1 MPSLRFDAPRHT
13 VAGQYGRRVM
23 AGRVAGKKVFITGAA
38 QGLGAAMARALA
50 SEGAKVALADINF
63 VGAEKLAGE
72 LNAAHGAGTAFAY
85 ELDVTD
91 EGQWIGALEAANSA
105 MGGISGLINNAGIS
119 SREGGIEELSLE
131 DFRRLMSVNVD
142 SVFLGA
148 KHGIKYLA
156 KNQPG
161 SIVNI
166 SSIAGLI
173 ANHTSP
179 GYNASKAA
187 VWLLSKNIG
196 LYCAKKGLNI
206 RSNSVHPTFIDTP
219 ILDPIRGL
227 FGKEEAEAKLGRQVP
242 MGRIGKPEEIGA
254 TAVFLISD
262 ESSFITGAE
271 IKVDGGISAM

>member
-1 MPSLRFDAPRHT
+1 
-13 VAGQYGRRVM
+13 M

-38 QGLGAAMARALA
+38 QGLGAAMARGLA
-50 SEGAKVALADINF
+50 AEGAKVAIADMNF
-63 VGAEKLAGE
+63 VGAEKSAAAI
-72 LNAAHGAGTAFAY
+72 NADYPGSAFAFA
-85 ELDVTD
+85 LDVTN
-91 EGQWIGALEAANSA
+91 EEQWIAALAAADKA

-119 SREGGIEELSLE
+119 GGRGAIEELELE
-131 DFRRLMSVNVD
+131 QFRKVMSVNVD
-142 SVFLGA
+142 SVFLGGKQA
-148 KHGIKYLA
+148 IKYLA

-173 ANHTSP
+173 ASHNTPS
-179 GYNASKAA
+179 YNASKAA
-187 VWLLSKNIG
+187 VWLLSKNIA

-219 ILDPIRGL
+219 ILDPLRGM

-242 MGRIGKPEEIGA
+242 MGRIGKPEEIA
-254 TAVFLISD
+254 NTAVFLISD